1 MGKFLASSL
10 PVTSYR
16 IPLPY
21 LPPSCVPLT
30 LPTPLARLIRPITL
44 PQALEFSL
52 NPGPWNIKEHT
63 LVCIMANVTVG
74 SPYVINAIVTSQMYY
89 GFSKDYWF
97 QIVLLL
103 AMQLTGFGLAGLCRR
118 FLIWPAS
125 VVWPPILV
133 LCTLLNTLHDK
144 DDEVVPQ
151 GGASG
156 AEEARGGVCMLVRW
170 GMSPMTRYRHF
181 IIVFTGSFLFFF
193 LPGAFFFYSFSQS

>member
-1 MGKFLASSL
+1 MGKFLAFAL
-10 PVTSYR
+10 PITSCG
-16 IPLPY
+16 ITLPY
-21 LPPSCVPLT
+21 LSPCCVTST
-30 LPTPLARLIRPITL
+30 LPTPFARLIQPITL
-44 PQALEFSL
+44 PRALEFSL
-52 NPGPWNIKEHT
+52 NPGPWNIKEHA
-63 LVCIMANVTVG
+63 LVCIMANATVA

-89 GFSKDYWF
+89 GLSKDYWF
-97 QIVLLL
+97 QLVLVL

-125 VVWPPILV
+125 VMWPQNLV
-133 LCTLLNTLHDK
+133 LCTFLNTLHDE
-144 DDEVVPQ
+144 DEVVPQ